1 MGVKAKGLMGD
12 LKSHFE
18 SILNGG
24 ATPRPA
30 GTTIRPAS
38 SDATQRSVKNE
49 QGDSSMRIRVCIV
62 IASVLI
68 LLLFGY
74 MLRKPAPS
82 PEQQMFDDFIGDEA
96 RTNRK
101 DLRERESMSPR
112 IVVRTDPLFQEF
124 DD

>member
-1 MGVKAKGLMGD
+1 MGD

-24 ATPRPA
+24 ATPRPV

-38 SDATQRSVKNE
+38 SDASQSNVKND

-68 LLLFGY
+68 LLLLGY
-74 MLRKPAPS
+74 MLRKPVPS
-82 PEQQMFDDFIGDEA
+82 PEQTFDEFVSDNA
-96 RTNRK
+96 RANRK
-101 DLRERESMSPR
+101 DLSERESMSPR